1 VIAVDTSALVAIVL
15 KEPQADA
22 CLAALEA
29 DDEILM
35 SAGTLAEVFIVSTR
49 RNVGTEMARLIERL
63 APDVVP
69 VTSAVARR
77 IGEAYSRW
85 GRGVHPAALNLGDCF
100 AYAIAQE
107 HACGLLYVGDDF
119 AKTDIEAVL

>member
-1 VIAVDTSALVAIVL
+1 
-15 KEPQADA
+15 
-22 CLAALEA
+22 
-29 DDEILM
+29 
-35 SAGTLAEVFIVSTR
+35 
-49 RNVGTEMARLIERL
+49 
-63 APDVVP
+63 VP

>member
-15 KEPQADA
+15 KEPRADA

-29 DDEILM
+29 EDEVLI
-35 SAGTLAEVFIVSTR
+35 SAGTLAEMLIVSSR
-49 RNVGTEMARLIERL
+49 RNVGTEMARLIDRL

-69 VTSAVARR
+69 VTPAAARR
-77 IGEAYSRW
+77 IGEAYTRW
-85 GRGVHPAALNLGDCF
+85 GRGMHPAALNFGDCF

-107 HACGLLYVGDDF
+107 HACRLLYVGDDF

>member
-22 CLAALEA
+22 CLAALGA
-29 DDEILM
+29 DDEVLM

-69 VTSAVARR
+69 VTSAVARW